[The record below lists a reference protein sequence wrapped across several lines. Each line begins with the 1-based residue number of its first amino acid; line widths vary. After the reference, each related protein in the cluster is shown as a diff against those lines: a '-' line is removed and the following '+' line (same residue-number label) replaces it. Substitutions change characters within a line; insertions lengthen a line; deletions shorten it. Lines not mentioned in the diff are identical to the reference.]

1 MTKKKIRPGKNTE
14 IEKIITTR
22 KDAEKEERRENS
34 YSLYDN
40 PMVTNARKNMS
51 EEQLETY
58 KSYGESMY
66 NSIDFVDSS
75 GKSRNIP
82 EDMVE
87 GVSYVI
93 NSINSGMHIS
103 YLEEN
108 ERLLLADV
116 LGNEWYKKFGY
127 DREDLF
133 AIVNTPSS
141 NVFIEEF
148 QNGL

>member
-108 ERLLLADV
+108 EKFLLEDV
-116 LGNEWYKKFGY
+116 LGKDWYTKFGY
-127 DREDLF
+127 VQKDLYE
-133 AIVNTPSS
+133 IVTTPNSS
-141 NVFIEEF
+141 MFSF
-148 QNGL
+148 YSK